1 MAISKVHRLTIT
13 FLLELYSC
21 THLSGTLLEPS
32 VFSNIVDTPACAM
45 DLWGAVWEG
54 MLEGPESRAFVGV
67 LQGIS
72 VLWQGGWAPVDVT

>member
-1 MAISKVHRLTIT
+1 M
-13 FLLELYSC
+13 
-21 THLSGTLLEPS
+21 LSD
-32 VFSNIVDTPACAM
+32 IVDTPTGAV

-72 VLWQGGWAPVDVT
+72 VLRQGGWAPVDVA

>member
-1 MAISKVHRLTIT
+1 M
-13 FLLELYSC
+13 YC
-21 THLSGTLLEPS
+21 THLGGTFLEPGVLS
-32 VFSNIVDTPACAM
+32 DIVDTPTGAV

-72 VLWQGGWAPVDVT
+72 VLRQGGWAPVDVA